1 MYRLLIYKPLGP
13 GRLRSRA
20 YRSGYRAPVGP
31 SWIGRPRRDGSG
43 NRWSSAATPRS
54 RTTTTVSSWITTWN
68 RGTPPMPPQLAKA
81 VERVIARTGRNPRT
95 VTADRGYGEQRV
107 EDALTELGVR
117 HVVIPR
123 RR

>member
-1 MYRLLIYKPLGP
+1 
-13 GRLRSRA
+13 
-20 YRSGYRAPVGP
+20 
-31 SWIGRPRRDGSG
+31 
-43 NRWSSAATPRS
+43 
-54 RTTTTVSSWITTWN
+54 
-68 RGTPPMPPQLAKA
+68 